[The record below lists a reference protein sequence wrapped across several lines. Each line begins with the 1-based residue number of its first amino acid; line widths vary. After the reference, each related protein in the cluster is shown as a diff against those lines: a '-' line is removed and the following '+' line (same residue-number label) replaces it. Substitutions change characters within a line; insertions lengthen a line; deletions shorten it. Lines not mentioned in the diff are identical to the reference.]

1 MKTIIVDS
9 DEMSREVTL
18 YLAGTIEC
26 LRVEHAFHGP
36 EEAISYM
43 KKKKVELAIIDTKM
57 LTMSGIDL
65 GYCLREINPDL
76 ILVYTSATGDEAME
90 ALKMRAAAYLLKPL
104 NQDELRYAVESAVLL
119 ARRRQRRVYARTFG
133 YFDLFV
139 NGRAVMFKSAKAK
152 ELLALLIDR
161 RGGTL
166 TTDQIISV
174 LWEDRPNDESTQ
186 NLCSKITKTLQK
198 ELDEYGIGDI
208 LIQKRGV
215 RSIDAERVDCDM
227 YELMRGN
234 HDSEN
239 CFLGD
244 YMIEYSWAE
253 DRLSALWKRANLLG
267 I

>member
-1 MKTIIVDS
+1 MKTIIVDG
-9 DEMSREVTL
+9 DEMSREITL
-18 YLAGTIEC
+18 YLAGKIEC
-26 LRVEHAFHGP
+26 LKVEHAFQRP
-36 EEAISYM
+36 EEAILYM
-43 KKKKVELAIIDTKM
+43 KNRRVDLAVIDTELKEM
-57 LTMSGIDL
+57 DGIDL

-76 ILVYTSATGDEAME
+76 VLVYTSSSEENAMN
-90 ALKMRAAAYLLKPL
+90 ALKLRAAAYLLKPL
-104 NQDELRYAVESAVLL
+104 NQDELRYAVDSAVLL
-119 ARRRQRRVYARTFG
+119 ARRRQKRVYARTFG

-215 RSIDAERVDCDM
+215 RSIDVERIDCDM
-227 YELMRGN
+227 FELMKGN
-234 HDSEN
+234 NDAEN

>member
-1 MKTIIVDS
+1 M
-9 DEMSREVTL
+9 
-18 YLAGTIEC
+18 
-26 LRVEHAFHGP
+26 
-36 EEAISYM
+36 
-43 KKKKVELAIIDTKM
+43 
-57 LTMSGIDL
+57 
-65 GYCLREINPDL
+65 
-76 ILVYTSATGDEAME
+76 
-90 ALKMRAAAYLLKPL
+90 
-104 NQDELRYAVESAVLL
+104 NQDELQYAVDSAVLL
-119 ARRRQRRVYARTFG
+119 ARRRQKRVYARTFG

-215 RSIDAERVDCDM
+215 RSIDVERIDCDM
-227 YELMRGN
+227 FELMKGN
-234 HDSEN
+234 NDAEN

-244 YMIEYSWAE
+244 YM
-253 DRLSALWKRANLLG
+253 K
-267 I
+267 